1 MFKKLVQMGV
11 QKLIQSTPR
20 SQKVGPTI
28 TSVKPNL
35 TKTVADTKSDEY
47 IKRINLLNK
56 AESKLKTGKEMMKE
70 AQKERKKLVDTGRA
84 FQFKHSKSYH
94 PLKPGDKA
102 IYKDSM
108 KVEGPQKKFKKGK
121 ELAKGGR
128 VGLKAGTNPF
138 KRKTNIDKIKETFA
152 PKKRINAKK
161 GFPDLSGDG
170 KTTFK
175 DILIGRGVIKKKNG
189 KKKKVI

>member
-1 MFKKLVQMGV
+1 MGV
-11 QKLIQSTPR
+11 GFFGKLFSKG
-20 SQKVGPTI
+20 SKVSPTI

-35 TKTVADTKSDEY
+35 TKTVKQSKSDEFS
-47 IKRINLLNK
+47 KRINLLNK

-70 AQKERKKLVDTGRA
+70 AQKARKNLVDTGRA

-94 PLKPGDKA
+94 AVNPGDKTKYLSA
-102 IYKDSM
+102 IK
-108 KVEGPQKKFKKGK
+108 EPPPPKKFKKGK

-152 PKKRINAKK
+152 PKKRINAKG

-189 KKKKVI
+189 KTKKKVI